1 MPGFIIL
8 AGYSLVLG
16 LIYCYLK
23 KKGAIHKA
31 DVKNMIFAGGQV
43 RSSTLVFSV
52 FSAWMWTTSIF
63 GATETYLLYGVWGPL
78 GYVIGACI
86 SFALFIPFVC
96 GLRKRM
102 PESNTYL
109 DFLQK
114 RYGKKTKY
122 FFYMFAFII
131 SAYVLIE
138 QAVGIASLME
148 TFFGISFKWAAF
160 ISVMAAVCFI
170 CLSGM
175 QGLLLNERMTFLIII
190 GGFLFFI
197 LFFLKDEMV
206 YSPKDF
212 LHTPEDWLV
221 SSVWIPAFRYFVMAI
236 VIGFS
241 QLVFDPAYYLKGKM
255 AKDQKQLKFSFFT
268 GGILLWG
275 ILTLA
280 ASLYLGRASA
290 DLNGQVTDLFAGYGA
305 VVFAIVILFIGGST
319 ICHYLMGMLGIFT
332 VDYYTSALRPGA
344 SEKQQLVFGRVMT
357 VAVGIFCALV
367 AISLENISLLT
378 IDVFCAIFFAAPCG
392 PLLFGYFSRR
402 RFGKVPVIATAA
414 GIIAGL
420 IVWIATPDKGQWGQF
435 LGMAVSLGLPF
446 LIMVMRGYAFH
457 FPEKKD

>member
-8 AGYSLVLG
+8 AGYSLILG
-16 LIYCYLK
+16 LTYCYLK
-23 KKGAIHKA
+23 KTGAIHPA
-31 DVKNMIFAGGQV
+31 NVKDMIFAGGQV

-63 GATETYLLYGVWGPL
+63 GATETYLLYGIWGPL
-78 GYVIGACI
+78 GYVVGACI
-86 SFALFIPFVC
+86 SFALFIPFVS

-102 PESNTYL
+102 PEANTYL
-109 DFLQK
+109 DFLQN
-114 RYGKKTKY
+114 RFGKKTKY

-148 TFFGISFKWAAF
+148 TFFGISFKWVAF

-175 QGLLLNERMTFLIII
+175 QGLLLNERITSFVII
-190 GGFLFFI
+190 GGFLFFMI
-197 LFFLKDEMV
+197 FFLNDNKV

-212 LHTPEDWLV
+212 LHTPGNWFA
-221 SSVWIPAFRYFVMAI
+221 SSVLIPAFRYFIMAI

-255 AKDQKQLKFSFFT
+255 AKDQRQLKVSFFT

-275 ILTLA
+275 TLTLVI
-280 ASLYLGRASA
+280 SLYLGRASA
-290 DLNGQVTDLFAGYGA
+290 DLDGQVTDLFVRYGA
-305 VVFAIVILFIGGST
+305 VVFTIVILFIGVST

-332 VDYYTSALRPGA
+332 VDYYTSVLRPEA

-357 VAVGIFCALV
+357 VSIGVFCALV

-392 PLLFGYFSRR
+392 PLLFGYFSKR
-402 RFGKVPVIATAA
+402 RFGKVPVIAAAA

-420 IVWIATPDKGQWGQF
+420 IVWIAIPAGGQWGQF
-435 LGMAVSLGLPF
+435 LGMAVSLGLPL
-446 LIMVMRGYAFH
+446 LIMAVGGYGFY
-457 FPEKKD
+457 FSEKKD